1 MDDQFEIR
9 YRALRSRDRRFDG
22 HFFVAVTSTGVYCR
36 PSCPAITPKR
46 KNIRFYPTAA
56 AAQGAG
62 FRACL
67 RCRPHAAPGSPE
79 WNLRGDTAARAI
91 GLIADGVVDREG
103 VSGLARRL
111 AYSERHLRRQLY
123 AELGAGPLALA
134 RAQRA
139 QTARLLIETSQLAL
153 IEVAY
158 AAGFSS
164 VRQFNDTIK
173 ATHGRTPSQ
182 LRSKAPAREPAS
194 PGTMNLRL
202 AYRPPFDWERMLEF
216 FRARAVNGVEE
227 VVDGVYRRTL
237 RLPRAHAVLELS
249 HEQGHVSCALRLGDL
264 RDLAPAVQRAR
275 RLLDLD
281 ADPIAPAAHLS
292 KDALLESLVAA
303 LPGLRVPGTVDGDE
317 LAIRAVLGQQVSVA
331 AARTAA
337 ADLSARLGDPL
348 PAADGGLTHL
358 FPSAAAIANG
368 GQRALRG
375 PIRRQRTL
383 LSLAEALASG
393 EIAIDPGSDRAQLRS
408 QLLEIPGIGD
418 WTAEYIA
425 MRALADPD
433 AFPGSDLGV
442 RRALERLGGPTVTRE
457 ILEAAEAWRPWRAY
471 ALMHLWASESPPA
484 KGKAATGT
492 AIGAR

>member
-1 MDDQFEIR
+1 MNDQFEIR

-22 HFFVAVTSTGVYCR
+22 QFFVAVTSTGVYCR

-46 KNIRFYPTAA
+46 ENIRFYRTAA

-91 GLIADGVVDREG
+91 GLIADGVIDREG
-103 VSGLARRL
+103 VTGLARRL

-139 QTARLLIETSQLAL
+139 QTARLLIETTQLAM
-153 IEVAY
+153 IDVSY

-173 ATHGRTPSQ
+173 ATYGRTPSQ
-182 LRSKAPAREPAS
+182 LRSKAPARTPAS
-194 PGTMNLRL
+194 AGTMNLRL
-202 AYRPPFDWERMLEF
+202 AYRPPLDWERMLAF
-216 FRARAVNGVEE
+216 LRARSIRGVEE
-227 VVDGVYRRTL
+227 VIDGVYRRTL
-237 RLPRAHAVLELS
+237 RLPHAHGVVELS
-249 HEQGHVSCALRLGDL
+249 HGQGYVNCALRLGDM

-281 ADPIAPAAHLS
+281 ADPGAPATHLS
-292 KDALLESLVAA
+292 KDRLLEALVEA

-317 LAIRAVLGQQVSVA
+317 LAVRAVLGQQVSVA
-331 AARTAA
+331 AARKAA
-337 ADLSARLGDPL
+337 ADLSASLGEPL
-348 PAADGGLTHL
+348 PAADGSLTHL
-358 FPSAAAIANG
+358 FPSAAAIADRG
-368 GQRALRG
+368 AQALRG

-383 LSLAEALASG
+383 LSLAGALAAG
-393 EIAIDPGSDRAQLRS
+393 ELVIGPGSDRAELRS
-408 QLLEIPGIGD
+408 RLLEISGIGD

-442 RRALERLGGPTVTRE
+442 RRALQRLGGPTSTRE
-457 ILEAAEAWRPWRAY
+457 ILRAAEAWRPWRAY
-471 ALMHLWASESPPA
+471 ALVYLWASEPSA
-484 KGKAATGT
+484 GKDTAA
-492 AIGAR
+492 AGAVIDAR